1 MRIHGLVIAACV
13 LLILGAVLYWSNR
26 HQTSNESSKIS
37 ADTSPAILKLD
48 QAAITKLELKKR
60 DAEPLSLIKASSGEW
75 QIIEPKPL
83 RADQSA
89 VSGVLSTL
97 SSLNSQR
104 IVEDKASDLRTFGLQ
119 SPSLEVDLTQKNNQ
133 SEKLLLGD
141 ETPASNGIYAMLAGD
156 PRVFTMASWEKSSID
171 KGLNDLRDKRLL
183 PISPDKISRV
193 ELLRSGQDIE
203 FGRNKDEWQILKPKP
218 LRADSTQVG
227 ELVRLLTEAKMDLS
241 SSEAKDAASAFR
253 EAKPLATAKLT
264 DESGIQEFELRK
276 SKDTYYAKSS
286 AVDGAYKVDSELG
299 KALDKS
305 VDDFRNKKLF
315 DFSYG
320 DPNKIDLR
328 TASKSQFL
336 VRGSAGSEDWWANGK
351 KMNAESVDSLI
362 SDLRDL
368 SASKFPDAGFS
379 TPDIE
384 ATVISDDGKRT
395 EKVQIAKAGDHYIAK
410 RENEPA
416 LYQLDSKSVED
427 LVKAADDI
435 KPENTPPSGTSP
447 SR

>member
-1 MRIHGLVIAACV
+1 MKIHGLIIAACV
-13 LLILGAVLYWSNR
+13 LLILGGVLYWSNR
-26 HQTSNESSKIS
+26 HPASNESSKIS

-48 QAAITKLELKKR
+48 QAAITQLGLRKK
-60 DAEPLSLIKASSGEW
+60 DAEPLSLTKASSGDW
-75 QIIEPKPL
+75 QITEPKPL

-104 IVEDKASDLRTFGLQ
+104 MVEDRASDLRTFGLE
-119 SPSLEVDLTQKNNQ
+119 SPSLEVDLTEKDNKSQ
-133 SEKLLLGD
+133 KLLLGD

-156 PRVFTMASWEKSSID
+156 PRVFTIASWEKSSID
-171 KGLNDLRDKRLL
+171 KGVNDLRDKRLL
-183 PISPDKISRV
+183 PVSADKISRV
-193 ELLRSGQDIE
+193 ELVRNGQDIE

-227 ELVRLLTEAKMDLS
+227 DLVRQLTDAKMDLS
-241 SSEAKDAASAFR
+241 SSDANGAARAFAEA
-253 EAKPLATAKLT
+253 EPLATAKVT
-264 DESGIQEFELRK
+264 DESGTQQLQLRK

-286 AVDGAYKVDSELG
+286 VVDGAYKVDSELG

-315 DFSYG
+315 DFSYS
-320 DPNKIDLR
+320 DPNKINLR
-328 TASKSQFL
+328 TGSTTHFL

-368 SASKFPDAGFS
+368 SASKFPDSGFS
-379 TPDIE
+379 HPDIE

-395 EKVQIAKAGDHYIAK
+395 EKVQIAKMGDDYIAK

-435 KPENTPPSGTSP
+435 KPENKASSGTP
-447 SR
+447 TTK